1 MTSVTGVDDV
11 VVVAGEAVDE
21 TTSVAGVLT
30 SVTGE
35 DVEVVGTTSATGE
48 AEEFAGTTSVTGEV
62 VVVAGTT
69 SATGDVDVVAGTTSA
84 TGEVDVVAGTT
95 SVSGDVVVVA
105 GTTSVSGLTVELLGT
120 ISVTG
125 LLETGTTSSTGAGIT
140 TGFCL
145 TGFVAGLTT
154 LVFLTLGTVPAIVL
168 TVSGAEAGLVAGVT
182 ISPSFAGSNS
192 KSKSLD
198 VSFLAEDVDAWS

>member
-1 MTSVTGVDDV
+1 VTTVGTVSMTSVTGVDDV
-11 VVVAGEAVDE
+11 VVVAGEAVEE
-21 TTSVAGVLT
+21 TTSVAGDVIT

-35 DVEVVGTTSATGE
+35 EVVVV
-48 AEEFAGTTSVTGEV
+48 GTTSVTGEA

-69 SATGDVDVVAGTTSA
+69 SATGEAVVVAGTTSA
-84 TGEVDVVAGTT
+84 TGEVVVVEGTT

-105 GTTSVSGLTVELLGT
+105 GTTSVSGPTVELLGT

-125 LLETGTTSSTGAGIT
+125 VLETGTTSSTGAGTT

-154 LVFLTLGTVPAIVL
+154 LVFLTFGTVPPIVL
-168 TVSGAEAGLVAGVT
+168 TVAGAEAGFVAGVT

-198 VSFLAEDVDAWS
+198 VSFLAGDADAWS